1 MSGAIFVDQMLTA
14 DDLQRDIAA
23 HASYM
28 ALHQSIDY
36 TEVPSSPSASPS
48 AAATAAI
55 VLPRFTIHE
64 HAAYAKAI
72 IAGSLRSFF
81 PTTQS
86 RLKRVKDTV
95 TPCPFWRGAHRS
107 INTLVP
113 EKSSLDA
120 RGQRLSPNSC
130 KSHSGFL
137 AGSNEGDFLEDVLV
151 TCSWNVVHLA
161 VRSGRIDVLRYLL
174 NMPQLP
180 SDGTVTEDEKHVY
193 LGGSLQFMRGRR
205 VPVDK
210 PSLSLTACFYDQPV
224 CLDTLRSY
232 DGPPAKGPKSTALK
246 LPESPNK
253 RLVQSMS
260 RRNSMSA
267 PIPEFK
273 ILADFYFEPLG
284 CAFSLLGMSAY
295 SGGLKCLHYLL
306 GLSTVSDGQEVR
318 VREDINIAWA
328 IAVECLCH
336 GYLTEDDLLAIMQYV
351 IKQLQS
357 SELSVWREMKRESER
372 KNSLMTLFD
381 VSSIVPYRESVSL
394 LVNALRPLS
403 SLEAGQAKIKRRR
416 SSIGSFIGTPQRES
430 QDYEL
435 STDLDSAAPESPVED
450 SSNDPAPLP
459 YEESVFQLCI
469 RRGYSSLVQVLLQYG
484 ADMQGRDGRVIHYL
498 CRLSAL
504 TSPLKLW
511 LLYVCSLSLS
521 LILPYYLPHPTSP
534 LCPPHPPCHNLSF
547 FLSFRVSLHGD

>member
-1 MSGAIFVDQMLTA
+1 MLTA
-14 DDLQRDIAA
+14 DDLQRDVAA

-28 ALHQSIDY
+28 ALHQSVDN
-36 TEVPSSPSASPS
+36 TEVPSSPLASPS
-48 AAATAAI
+48 AAGSAATA
-55 VLPRFTIHE
+55 LPRFTIHD
-64 HAAYAKAI
+64 HAAYAKAT

-81 PTTQS
+81 PTAQS
-86 RLKRVKDTV
+86 RLKRVRDTV

-113 EKSSLDA
+113 EKSSVDA
-120 RGQRLSPNSC
+120 RGQRPSPNSC

-137 AGSNEGDFLEDVLV
+137 ADSNDGDYMEEALV

-161 VRSGRIDVLRYLL
+161 VRSGRVDVLRYLL
-174 NMPQLP
+174 NMQQLP
-180 SDGTVTEDEKHVY
+180 SDGPSLVEDEKHVY
-193 LGGSLQFMRGRR
+193 LGGVLQFMRGRR
-205 VPVDK
+205 VSVDK
-210 PSLSLTACFYDQPV
+210 HSLSLSACFYDQPA

-232 DGPPAKGPKSTALK
+232 DGPPSKNPAHTTIKIA
-246 LPESPNK
+246 ESPTK

-267 PIPEFK
+267 PVPEFK

-306 GLSTVSDGQEVR
+306 GLSTASDGQEVR
-318 VREDINIAWA
+318 VREDINVAWA

-336 GYLTEDDLLAIMQYV
+336 GYLSEDDLLAIVQYV

-403 SLEAGQAKIKRRR
+403 SLEAGQAKMKSRR
-416 SSIGSFIGTPQRES
+416 SSYAGSPQRES
-430 QDYEL
+430 QDYDM
-435 STDLDSAAPESPVED
+435 SADLDSAVPDSSVED
-450 SSNDPAPLP
+450 DSSDPSPPAF
-459 YEESVFQLCI
+459 EESVFQLCI

-484 ADMQGRDGRVIHYL
+484 ADMQGRDNQVITY
-498 CRLSAL
+498 
-504 TSPLKLW
+504 
-511 LLYVCSLSLS
+511 
-521 LILPYYLPHPTSP
+521 
-534 LCPPHPPCHNLSF
+534 F
-547 FLSFRVSLHGD
+547 M